1 MNKVEVIVVDRCTG
15 IIRQDA
21 VEDLQ
26 KIAAMEGPQERSP
39 VVIGGEIRSGL
50 DVGLHR
56 IGSFEEYAPSER

>member
-39 VVIGGEIRSGL
+39 VVIGRRDTIRS
-50 DVGLHR
+50 
-56 IGSFEEYAPSER
+56 